1 MEGQQGNIPILREHK
16 HLAEAID
23 EYILEAIE
31 WDAESATYLRSR
43 RGNIVVVY
51 NGLSNAVRKVFYLTY
66 SLTEIK
72 TADPDLTNALD
83 RALNFEGGASPERL
97 ARMSRLFRRYL
108 ALLYEKGVVQV
119 RK

>member
-1 MEGQQGNIPILREHK
+1 MDNQGDIPILREHK
-16 HLAEAID
+16 QLSEAID
-23 EYILEAIE
+23 EYILYAIE
-31 WDAESATYLRSR
+31 WDAESASYLRTR

-51 NGLSNAVRKVFYLTY
+51 DGLLGAVRKVFYLTW

-72 TADPDLTNALD
+72 KADVGLTTALD
-83 RALNFEGGASPERL
+83 KALNFQGGASQERL
-97 ARMSRLFRRYL
+97 ARVSRLWRRYL